1 MQDVRQSHKQCCV
14 HWKNVLERGGTLPL
28 GVSVASLVIMTRNL
42 QSFSKGDII
51 STLLPKHQ
59 VFGESNRS
67 DGLKLLGADQ
77 LHWTEPQIAPAAVT
91 RLAIPVCWT
100 QELASKMLF
109 IPLAPVF
116 YLHQCTMCFWIWTG
130 LGDQQSCHLKYSK
143 IQTCFYWHTD
153 DLILEITVHGRK
165 EINKYSKKQQL
176 SPKVCLAA
184 ENKNYLGCSAHG
196 RESRAPQIT
205 ATVRGATNLLG
216 SKGTSHQKGF

>member
-1 MQDVRQSHKQCCV
+1 M
-14 HWKNVLERGGTLPL
+14 
-28 GVSVASLVIMTRNL
+28 
-42 QSFSKGDII
+42 
-51 STLLPKHQ
+51 KHQ
-59 VFGESNRS
+59 VFGESNSS

-77 LHWTEPQIAPAAVT
+77 LHWTEPQIAPTAVT
-91 RLAIPVCWT
+91 RLAIVVCWT

-109 IPLAPVF
+109 IPLVPVF
-116 YLHQCTMCFWIWTG
+116 YLHQCTTCFWIWTG

-176 SPKVCLAA
+176 SPKVCLGA
-184 ENKNYLGCSAHG
+184 ENETTLVALSDTDI

-205 ATVRGATNLLG
+205 ATVRGATNLLCF
-216 SKGTSHQKGF
+216 KGTSHQKCF